1 MFLDIGP
8 LRRNVAFRHLFA
20 SQFISGLGTMVSYV
34 TVPWQLYQLTHSNA
48 QVGLLGLVQLVPV
61 VVCGLL
67 GGAVADR
74 VDRKRLLII
83 SEALMAL
90 CLAALWANSLSTS
103 PSVVAIYSIV
113 ALLQGV
119 SGFHRP
125 ALEALTQK
133 LARSDEFAAVAALSS
148 IRGTVGMVAGP
159 ALAGL
164 LLATGGAVGAY
175 FLDFCTFLVALIFI
189 SRIPRAAIGTVDM
202 TSERPHLLTDLAE
215 GMRFAWARPVLMGT
229 YIVDVVAMAFAFPVA
244 LFPAMAA
251 ADGRTEAVGWLL
263 SAMSIGALI
272 VGLFSGWTGKIKRH
286 GRAVVVAAAVWAAG
300 IVALGF
306 APGLAVGLVCL
317 AVAGA
322 ADMVSGVFRGTI
334 WNESIPNAFRGR
346 LAGIEMISYLTG
358 PLIGNA
364 RAGFMADAVGV
375 TSAVWIGGAICF
387 AGVVATGLALP
398 GFWAYRS
405 ATERTAQAMSV

>member
-8 LRRNVAFRHLFA
+8 LRRNIAFRHLFA

-34 TVPWQLYQLTHSNA
+34 AVPWQLYQLTHSNA

-74 VDRKRLLII
+74 VDRKRLLIT

-90 CLAALWANSLSTS
+90 CLAGLLANALSAT
-103 PSVVAIYSIV
+103 PSVMAIYGLV
-113 ALLQGV
+113 AVLQGA

-133 LARSDEFAAVAALSS
+133 LANPEEYSAVAALSS
-148 IRGTVGMVAGP
+148 VRGTIGMVAGP

-164 LLATGGAVGAY
+164 LLARWGAVGAY
-175 FLDFCTFLVALIFI
+175 LFDLCTFLAALFFI
-189 SRIPRAAIGTVDM
+189 SRIPSAAIDRPDP
-202 TSERPHLLTDLAE
+202 SDERAHLLADLVE
-215 GMRFAWARPVLMGT
+215 GLRFAWARPELMGT
-229 YIVDVVAMAFAFPVA
+229 YIVDIVAMAFAFPVA

-251 ADGRTEAVGWLL
+251 ADGRTASVGWLL
-263 SAMSIGALI
+263 SAMSVGALI
-272 VGLFSGWTGKIKRH
+272 IGLFSGWTGKVVRH
-286 GRAVVVAAAVWAAG
+286 GRAVVLAAAAWALG

-306 APGLAVGLVCL
+306 APSLGMGLVCL

-334 WNESIPNAFRGR
+334 WNQTIPNALRGR

-358 PLIGNA
+358 PLVGNA
-364 RAGFMADAVGV
+364 RAGFMADAWGV
-375 TSAVWIGGAICF
+375 SVAVWVGGAICL
-387 AGVVATGLALP
+387 AGVIITGFALP
-398 GFWAYRS
+398 RFWSYRS
-405 ATERTAQAMSV
+405 TSAPATHVAAV